1 MTDYLPGYDAWKTT
15 NPDDEFLGPEPVD
28 EDEEEDATRAAA
40 ITLAVSLL
48 REGYVWA
55 EAQQIVVNSYG
66 HIYPEATLDGIMAEA
81 DQLTDEPDSFTP
93 EGEEA

>member
-1 MTDYLPGYDAWKTT
+1 MRDYEGLPGYDSWKLAT
-15 NPDDEFLGPEPVD
+15 PPEYDDAYFGIEP
-28 EDEEEDATRAAA
+28 EDEEEFADEDTARMDAVS
-40 ITLAVSLL
+40 LAVSLL

-81 DQLTDEPDSFTP
+81 DQVT
-93 EGEEA
+93 GG